1 MIESSPGSDG
11 EAGRAASRPGLA
23 RNPDFPPTFRK
34 GGNPATTDKLAV
46 DMLNMMHGPLTEQ
59 FRQTLAAAR

>member
-1 MIESSPGSDG
+1 MIASSPGSDG

-23 RNPDFPPTFRK
+23 RNPDFPPPFPK
-34 GGNPATTDKLAV
+34 GGNPATADKLVV